1 MPASRALAAFIIG
14 EARQPAAGAAA
25 NPSAF
30 ALGHRFTPFHHIYM
44 PALASFVPV
53 QAAIGGAFIGWAS
66 GSFMLLSGSIAG
78 NSGALKAVVLARTQ
92 ETAAI
97 AFACGLVLSGA
108 LSGRLMPEHTF
119 DMPEPNM
126 LQFVGGVVVGV
137 GTYLGNGCTSGHG
150 LCGLSRLSFRSVVS
164 VPTFM
169 ASAVCTSVLVNCDWK
184 KPTSNTKLS
193 FLWPPSNPT
202 VEVLQLALT
211 LALSLAG
218 PWLILALFSWRSH
231 GHAAMHAALKGAI
244 GLWCGA
250 TFGVGLA
257 YGGMV
262 RPSTVSGALNVAGT
276 IDLTL
281 WVLFFC
287 ALCVTFVFYRIAQAI
302 GVAQACVRPDALA
315 QKVDRSLV
323 LGAILFGVG
332 WGATGFCP
340 GPLLVSAAAAPSTI
354 SPLACLLGVVL
365 GLHAADA
372 LKGSVPGQA
381 ATLSAPLKESLLPTV
396 SKPNGELF

>member
-1 MPASRALAAFIIG
+1 
-14 EARQPAAGAAA
+14 
-25 NPSAF
+25 
-30 ALGHRFTPFHHIYM
+30 M

-78 NSGALKAVVLARTQ
+78 NSGALKATVLARTQ

-97 AFACGLVLSGA
+97 AFACGLVLSGVVSA
-108 LSGRLMPEHTF
+108 RLMPAHTF

-150 LCGLSRLSFRSVVS
+150 LCGLSRLSIRSVVA

-169 ASAVCTSVLVNCDWK
+169 ASAVCTSVLVNWDWSVF
-184 KPTSNTKLS
+184 TSDAKIS

-211 LALSLAG
+211 LASSLAV
-218 PWLILALFSWRSH
+218 PWLVLALCSWRSD
-231 GHAAMHAALKGAI
+231 GHASMHATLKGVI

-250 TFGVGLA
+250 TFGFGLA

-281 WVLFFC
+281 WVLFMC
-287 ALCVTFVFYRIAQAI
+287 ALFVTFVFYRIAQAV
-302 GVAQACVRPDALA
+302 GVPQACVRPGASA
-315 QKVDRSLV
+315 AKVDRSLI
-323 LGAILFGVG
+323 LGAVLFGVG

-340 GPLLVSAAAAPSTI
+340 GPLLVSAAAVPSTI

-365 GLHAADA
+365 GVHAADA
-372 LKGSVPGQA
+372 LKQNEPGQSATFA
-381 ATLSAPLKESLLPTV
+381 APFKETLLPTS
-396 SKPNGELF
+396 SKLNGPLL